1 MSSTAELLVV
11 AAVILI
17 IVLVVAIVFRK
28 AIAGAFIVVAEIF
41 IVVANVI
48 FVIACGIS
56 GSVAVQQYAM
66 MLGVPRDNAG
76 VVGFIVSAVVAF
88 LFSSLISAV
97 FFLLVRIENNTRKVA
112 SYFDRMTAAKQPT

>member
-1 MSSTAELLVV
+1 MFLIV
-11 AAVILI
+11 AAALFI

-28 AIAGAFIVVAEIF
+28 AIAGAFILVAEIF

-56 GSVAVQQYAM
+56 GSVAAQQYAM

-76 VVGFIVSAVVAF
+76 VIGFIVSAVLAF

-112 SYFDRMTAAKQPT
+112 GYFDRMTAAKQAT